1 MKGPTSKL
9 YNASLDGIRALAI
22 IMVLLFHTQ
31 YSASMVLL
39 SGGFIG
45 VELFFVLSGYLITKL
60 LLMEYD
66 NAGTI
71 NVKNFYMRRALRLFP
86 ALWLMLFCSV
96 IYVIVSPSDDYSNQV
111 SDGIIATLLY
121 YSNWSTIYLDN
132 RFYFLNHT
140 WSLAIEEQFYV
151 VWPLFLLLSLKFA
164 QARELV
170 KIVALFIIL
179 SVILQA
185 YFYYKTGYFLR
196 SYAGTD
202 TRASGILLGCMLA
215 LILRS
220 NYNLAFLKQKEGITI
235 CGWIALTILIVTS
248 MVAKYDSRW
257 MYYGQGTIV
266 SLSSA
271 GLIAAVETNRGSSLS
286 GFLALS
292 PIQFI
297 GKISYGLYLWHFPV
311 FVLFHQKQLSIGII
325 DSNLASWFTT
335 FTVAIFSYYLIERNF
350 LKFKSNYT

>member
-1 MKGPTSKL
+1 MIGPTGKF

-22 IMVLLFHTQ
+22 IMVLFFHTQ
-31 YSASMVLL
+31 YSDSETLL

-60 LLMEYD
+60 LLMEHGK
-66 NAGTI
+66 AGTI
-71 NVKNFYMRRALRLFP
+71 NIKNFYMRRAFRLFP
-86 ALWLMLFCSV
+86 ALWLMLFCALV
-96 IYVIVSPSDDYSNQV
+96 YVIVLPSNVYSAQV

-151 VWPLFLLLSLKFA
+151 TWPWFLLLSLKFI
-164 QARELV
+164 QPRGLIKV
-170 KIVALFIIL
+170 VALLIIV
-179 SVILQA
+179 SAMLQA
-185 YFYYKTGYFLR
+185 YFYYKTDYFLR

-202 TRASGILLGCMLA
+202 TRASGILIGCILA
-215 LILRS
+215 LMLQSKYDII
-220 NYNLAFLKQKEGITI
+220 FLHKKLVVMI
-235 CGWIALTILIVTS
+235 CGWLALPLLVVIS
-248 MVAKYDSRW
+248 MVAKYDSGW
-257 MYYGQGTIV
+257 MYYGLGTLV

-271 GLIAAVETNRGSSLS
+271 GLIAAVEINRGSSLS
-286 GFLALS
+286 GFLALP

-311 FVLFHQKQLSIGII
+311 FVLFHERQLNIGVI

-335 FTVAIFSYYLIERNF
+335 FIVAIVSYFLIERKF
-350 LKFKSNYT
+350 LKYKSNYT